1 MFVCTGWRAAGL
13 GRGSLSGAV
22 YIYIYRSLRLCGGV
36 GDMTQ
41 TTTKTSGAEAPN
53 HQKKDKKNNIS
64 RPGLPTNFPQMISLF
79 FNLPTISL
87 IKGNWQGLSHNL
99 LPQSLPT
106 ISHNFPTI
114 PGTPFS
120 CAQ

>member
-1 MFVCTGWRAAGL
+1 
-13 GRGSLSGAV
+13 
-22 YIYIYRSLRLCGGV
+22 
-36 GDMTQ
+36 MTQ

-79 FNLPTISL
+79 FNLPTISV

-106 ISHNFPTI
+106 IFPQFRALRFLAPSKCST
-114 PGTPFS
+114 
-120 CAQ
+120 